1 MSKNNKENT
10 EDIDNDYSVRR
21 AVGFGFGGFAD
32 IISYQFFTFLI
43 FTFYYAVIGL
53 DIILITIAFIIW
65 SVWNALN
72 DPFLGYLSDKTTT
85 RYGKR
90 RIYIMIAFIP
100 LCFIL
105 VLLWTP
111 PPSQLAAYLYFIIII
126 ILFDTIYTMYSINVV
141 SVFPVMFQDLE
152 SRAKA
157 NIIRQAFSV
166 IGLIFAFIFPSFF
179 IPDYEKSEYA
189 PNYITTSIFLAI
201 IVGIS
206 ILVFLKYGIK
216 ERDEFVQES
225 KSSPKFLDSLKLTLK
240 NKAFISFVIAS
251 LCNWY
256 VFGILP
262 TIVPLYGKFVLGIP
276 EGQSFLLSLLLG
288 IAFISAAIF
297 NFLWK
302 YVSLKVGLRK
312 GFMLSMISFI
322 ITLIPFFFISETVG
336 GYFAAIFAF
345 FFLGIGLAGSLFFRD
360 PIVSTIA
367 DEDELN
373 TGVRRE
379 GSFYGVNAL
388 VMRLSTIFIFLTIST
403 VFTSVGWNVFYAE
416 ITPAHQTGLKFLMSL
431 FPIIALGIGV
441 VAISFFPITKD
452 KYQEIKRKVNELH
465 KEKQQNLKNQ

>member
-1 MSKNNKENT
+1 MSKNNEENN
-10 EDIDNDYSVRR
+10 DDYSVRR
-21 AVGFGFGGFAD
+21 AIGFSFGGFAD
-32 IISYQFFTFLI
+32 VITYQFFTFLI

-53 DIILITIAFIIW
+53 DVNLITIGFILW

-72 DPFLGYLSDKTTT
+72 DPFLGYISDKTTT

-90 RIYIMIAFIP
+90 KIYIMIASIP
-100 LCFIL
+100 LCIIL

-111 PPSQLAAYLYFIIII
+111 PSSTLAAYLYFIIII
-126 ILFDTIYTMYSINVV
+126 ILFDTIYTMYSINVT
-141 SVFPVMFQDLE
+141 SVFPVMFQDLD

-157 NIIRQAFSV
+157 NIIRQAFAV

-179 IPDYEKSEYA
+179 IPDYERSEYA
-189 PNYITTSIFLAI
+189 PNYVITSIILAI

-206 ILVFLKYGIK
+206 ILIFLKYGIK
-216 ERDEFVQES
+216 EREEFVQES
-225 KSSPKFLDSLKLTLK
+225 KSSPKFFDSLKLTFK

-276 EGQSFLLSLLLG
+276 EGQSILLSLLLG
-288 IAFISAAIF
+288 LAFISAAIF

-302 YVSLKVGLRK
+302 YVSLKIGLRK
-312 GFMLSMISFI
+312 GYMLSMISFI
-322 ITLIPFFFISETVG
+322 LTLIPFFFLSETVG
-336 GYFAAIFAF
+336 GYSAAIFAF
-345 FFLGIGLAGSLFFRD
+345 FFLGIGLAGSLYFRD

-367 DEDELN
+367 DQDELN

-388 VMRLSTIFIFLTIST
+388 IMRLSTIFIFLTIST
-403 VFTSVGWNVFYAE
+403 VFTSVGWKVFTAD
-416 ITPAHQTGLKFLMSL
+416 ITEAHRTGLKLLMSL

-441 VAISFFPITKD
+441 VAINFFPITKE
-452 KYQEIKRKVNELH
+452 KYQEIKQNVNKLH
-465 KEKQQNLKNQ
+465 KEKQQKLQRKN

>member
-1 MSKNNKENT
+1 MVKNNKE
-10 EDIDNDYSVRR
+10 DNEDYSLKR
-21 AVGFGFGGFAD
+21 AVGFAFGGFAD
-32 IISYQFFTFLI
+32 IVSYQFFTFLI

-53 DIILITIAFIIW
+53 DVNLITIAFIIW
-65 SVWNALN
+65 SVFNALN
-72 DPFLGYLSDKTTT
+72 DPFLGYVSDKTSTK
-85 RYGKR
+85 YGKR
-90 RIYIMIAFIP
+90 RIYIMIAAIP

-111 PPSQLAAYLYFIIII
+111 PVSDLFKYIYFIIII

-179 IPDYEKSEYA
+179 ISDYEKPESA
-189 PNYITTSIFLAI
+189 PDYITTSIILAI

-206 ILVFLKYGIK
+206 ILVFLKFGIK
-216 ERDEFVQES
+216 EREEFVQES
-225 KSSPKFLDSLKLTLK
+225 KSSPKFFDSLKITLK

-276 EGQSFLLSLLLG
+276 EGQSILLSLLLG

-312 GFMLSMISFI
+312 GFMYSMICFI
-322 ITLIPFFFISETVG
+322 ITLIPFIFISETVG
-336 GYFAAIFAF
+336 GYFAALLAF

-367 DEDELN
+367 DEDELV

-388 VMRLSTIFIFLTIST
+388 VMRLSTIFIFLTISI
-403 VFTSVGWNVFYAE
+403 VFTSVGWRVFTEA
-416 ITPAHQTGLKFLMSL
+416 ITEAHRTGLKLLMSI
-431 FPIIALGIGV
+431 FPMIALSIGV
-441 VAISFFPITKD
+441 IAISFFPITKE
-452 KYQEIKRKVNELH
+452 KYEKIKDRVNELH
-465 KEKQQNLKNQ
+465 KEKQRKLKNK